1 MIKYEIIQ
9 VQNILN
15 RIEDKSDGF
24 SAIYTLN
31 PYKGCEHACQYCYV
45 LSEKYVPYKKKEE
58 FFYKIQSKTNAAF
71 LLNESLKKIPQ
82 DALIMIGSACDPYQ
96 PAEAKYKNTRSILEV
111 LYRYKNPVHI
121 MTKSDLILR
130 DIDILSKISAASFL
144 AVSFSVISGDELS
157 AIFEPR
163 APKPPKRFKAMGI
176 LSSSGIRCG
185 VAISP
190 ICPYMVNEKTVK
202 DIILKANLSGAK
214 YVFSDDLRLR
224 DINKERFFA
233 FIKKF
238 YPKLLGRYEIIYSK
252 RVSPPEIFSKKIN
265 EMIEKISAELGLDTT
280 LTGKTLP
287 KIKKIQPELFE
298 EK

>member
-15 RIEDKSDGF
+15 RHEDNSDGF
-24 SAIYTLN
+24 SAVYTLN

-96 PAEAKYKNTRSILEV
+96 PAEAKYKNTRSLLEV

-130 DIDILSKISAASFL
+130 DIDILSKISETFL
-144 AVSFSVISGDELS
+144 AVSFSIMADDNLS

-163 APKPPKRFKAMGI
+163 APKPSKRFNAIEI
-176 LSSSGIRCG
+176 LSLKGIRCG

-190 ICPYMVNEKTVK
+190 VCPYIVK
-202 DIILKANLSGAK
+202 EETIKNIISKANLSGAK
-214 YVFSDDLRLR
+214 YVFFDDLRLR

-238 YPKLLGRYEIIYSK
+238 YPKLSGRYEIMYSK
-252 RVSPPEIFSKKIN
+252 RISPPAIFSKKIN
-265 EMIEKISAELGLDTT
+265 ELIEKMSADLGMDTT

-287 KIKKIQPELFE
+287 KIKKIQSELFE
-298 EK
+298 

>member
-15 RIEDKSDGF
+15 RLSDKFDGF
-24 SAIYTLN
+24 SAVYTLN

-96 PAEAKYKNTRSILEV
+96 PAEQTYKNTRNILEV
-111 LYRYKNPVHI
+111 IYRYKNPVHI

-144 AVSFSVISGDELS
+144 AVSFSIIADDDLS
-157 AIFEPR
+157 EIFEPR
-163 APKPPKRFKAMGI
+163 APKPSKRFKAMKI

-190 ICPYMVNEKTVK
+190 VCPYIVKEETVK
-202 DIILKANLSGAK
+202 DIIVKANLSGAK

-233 FIKKF
+233 FVKKF
-238 YPKLLGRYEIIYSK
+238 YPKLFGRYEIIYSK
-252 RVSPPEIFSKKIN
+252 RISPPVIFSKKLN
-265 EMIEKISAELGLDTT
+265 ELIEKMSADLGMDTT

-298 EK
+298 

>member
-15 RIEDKSDGF
+15 RLEYKSDGF
-24 SAIYTLN
+24 SAVYTLN

-71 LLNESLKKIPQ
+71 LLNESLKKNPQ

-96 PAEAKYKNTRSILEV
+96 PAEAKYKNTRNILEV
-111 LYRYKNPVHI
+111 IYRYKNPVHI

-144 AVSFSVISGDELS
+144 AVSFSITSGDELS
-157 AIFEPR
+157 EIFEPR
-163 APKPPKRFKAMGI
+163 APKPSKRFKAMEI
-176 LSSSGIRCG
+176 LSSKGIRCG

-190 ICPYMVNEKTVK
+190 ICPYMVKEKTIK
-202 DIILKANLSGAK
+202 DIIAKANLSGAK

-238 YPKLLGRYEIIYSK
+238 YPKLLGRYGIIYSK
-252 RVSPPEIFSKKIN
+252 RVSPPAIFSKKLN
-265 EMIEKISAELGLDTT
+265 ELIEKMSADLGMDTT

-287 KIKKIQPELFE
+287 YINKRQPELF
-298 EK
+298 

>member
-1 MIKYEIIQ
+1 

-15 RIEDKSDGF
+15 LLPDKSDGF
-24 SAIYTLN
+24 SAVYTLN

-71 LLNESLKKIPQ
+71 LLNELLKKIPQ
-82 DALIMIGSACDPYQ
+82 DALIMLGSACDPYQ
-96 PAEAKYKNTRSILEV
+96 PAERKYKNTRNILEV
-111 LYRYKNPVHI
+111 IYRYKNPVHI
-121 MTKSDLILR
+121 MTKSDLILQ

-144 AVSFSVISGDELS
+144 AISFSVISTDEESSL
-157 AIFEPR
+157 FEPR
-163 APKPPKRFKAMGI
+163 APKPSKRFKAMEI
-176 LSSSGIRCG
+176 LSSKGIRCG

-190 ICPYMVNEKTVK
+190 LCPYIVKEKTVK
-202 DIILKANLSGAK
+202 DIILRANLSGAK

-224 DINKERFFA
+224 DVNKERFFA

-238 YPKLLGRYEIIYSK
+238 YPKLSARYEIIYSK
-252 RVSPPEIFSKKIN
+252 RVSPPAIFSEKIN
-265 EMIEKISAELGLDTT
+265 EMIEKMSADLGMDTT

-287 KIKKIQPELFE
+287 KIKKIQSELFE

>member
-1 MIKYEIIQ
+1 LIKYEIIQ

-15 RIEDKSDGF
+15 RHEDNSDGF
-24 SAIYTLN
+24 SAVYTLN

-96 PAEAKYKNTRSILEV
+96 PAEQMYKNTRNILEV
-111 LYRYKNPVHI
+111 IYRYKNPVHI

-130 DIDILSKISAASFL
+130 DIDILSKISETFL
-144 AVSFSVISGDELS
+144 AVSFSITSPDELS
-157 AIFEPR
+157 EIFEPR
-163 APKPPKRFKAMGI
+163 APKPSKRFKAMEI
-176 LSSSGIRCG
+176 LSSKGIRCG

-190 ICPYMVNEKTVK
+190 VCPYMVKEKTIK
-202 DIILKANLSGAK
+202 DIIAMANLSGAK

-252 RVSPPEIFSKKIN
+252 RVSPPAIFSKKLN
-265 EMIEKISAELGLDTT
+265 ELIEKMSADLGMDTT
-280 LTGKTLP
+280 LTGGTLP
-287 KIKKIQPELFE
+287 KIRKIQSELFE

>member
-15 RIEDKSDGF
+15 RHEDNSDGF
-24 SAIYTLN
+24 SAVYTLN

-96 PAEAKYKNTRSILEV
+96 PAEAKYKNTRNILEV
-111 LYRYKNPVHI
+111 IYRYKNPVHI

-130 DIDILSKISAASFL
+130 DIDILSKISSETFL
-144 AVSFSVISGDELS
+144 AVSFSIIADDDLSEL
-157 AIFEPR
+157 FEPR
-163 APKPPKRFKAMGI
+163 APRPSKRFKAMKI
-176 LSSSGIRCG
+176 LSSKGIRCG

-190 ICPYMVNEKTVK
+190 ACPYIVKEETVK
-202 DIILKANLSGAK
+202 DIIAKANLSGAK

-224 DINKERFFA
+224 DINKERFFT

-238 YPKLLGRYEIIYSK
+238 YPKLFGRYEIIYSK
-252 RVSPPEIFSKKIN
+252 RISPPVIFSKKLN
-265 EMIEKISAELGLDTT
+265 ELIEKMSADLEMDTT

-298 EK
+298 